1 MPIACQRVSH
11 SRANRFLTPEGT
23 RRGPRGGLAGIG
35 LALALVLGGC
45 AETEFIATAAKE
57 IRSAVEK
64 PTSKGRY
71 KVGNPY
77 QIKGVWYYPRVDF
90 AYDETG
96 VASWYGP
103 NFHGKP
109 TANGETFDQNGVSAA
124 HRTLPLP
131 SVVRVTNLGN
141 GRALVVRIN
150 DRGPFAHGRIIDLSK
165 RGAQLLGF
173 ERQGIAKVRVQILPE
188 ESRAAAE
195 LARNGG
201 KPRPVIAS
209 ANENAPDAVPVATV
223 SVESLTP
230 VPGATE
236 APKPKEETA
245 EPRKPAP
252 SAVELTRQSKGEVL
266 TDQPVEPTNLFVQAA
281 SFSEPDNAARLK
293 SKLSDIGSADVYGA
307 EVRGRQFY
315 RVRIGPLRDVEHADK
330 VLERVIARGFPGARI
345 IVE

>member
-1 MPIACQRVSH
+1 MPTLRQMRSMPRHSH
-11 SRANRFLTPEGT
+11 RLA
-23 RRGPRGGLAGIG
+23 RRGLAAMALGLAV
-35 LALALVLGGC
+35 AVSGC
-45 AETEFIATAAKE
+45 AETELIATAAKE
-57 IRSAVEK
+57 IRAITDK
-64 PTSKGRY
+64 PVSKGRY

-90 AYDETG
+90 NYDETG

-109 TANGETFDQNGVSAA
+109 TANGEVFDQNLVSAA

-173 ERQGIAKVRVQILPE
+173 ERQGIAKVRVRILPE

-201 KPRPVIAS
+201 KPRPVVAS
-209 ANENAPDAVPVATV
+209 NNANAPDAVPVASV
-223 SVESLTP
+223 SVASLTP

-236 APKPKEETA
+236 APKPKDDA
-245 EPRKPAP
+245 EAKPKPGP
-252 SAVELTRQSKGEVL
+252 SAVELTRRSKGEVL
-266 TDQPVEPTNLFVQAA
+266 SDQPVEPTSLFVQAA
-281 SFSEPDNAARLK
+281 SFSKQDNATRLK

-307 EVRGRQFY
+307 QVAGQQFY
-315 RVRIGPLRDVEHADK
+315 RVRIGPLRDVEHADQI
-330 VLERVIARGFPGARI
+330 LERVIARGFPGARI

>member
-1 MPIACQRVSH
+1 MPTLRQLTSITRPN
-11 SRANRFLTPEGT
+11 NRLA
-23 RRGPRGGLAGIG
+23 RKGLAAAG
-35 LALALVLGGC
+35 LALTVALGGC

-57 IRSAVEK
+57 IRSIAEQ
-64 PTSKGRY
+64 PAPKGRY

-90 AYDETG
+90 SYDETG

-109 TANGETFDQNGVSAA
+109 TANGEVFDQNAVSAA

-201 KPRPVIAS
+201 APRPVVAS
-209 ANENAPDAVPVATV
+209 ANANANAPDAVPVATV

-236 APKPKEETA
+236 APKPKEEATA
-245 EPRKPAP
+245 PRKAGP
-252 SAVELTRQSKGEVL
+252 SAVELARQSKGDIL

-281 SFSEPDNAARLK
+281 SFSKPDNAARLK

-307 EVRGRQFY
+307 EVKGQQFY
-315 RVRIGPLRDVEHADK
+315 RVRIGPLRDVEHADR
-330 VLERVIARGFPGARI
+330 VLELVIARGFPGARI

>member
-1 MPIACQRVSH
+1 MPILRQLTSL
-11 SRANRFLTPEGT
+11 SRAGRGLT
-23 RRGPRGGLAGIG
+23 RGSLVASG
-35 LALALVLGGC
+35 LALVVALGGC
-45 AETEFIATAAKE
+45 GETEFIATAAKE
-57 IRSAVEK
+57 IRAITEK
-64 PTSKGRY
+64 PASKGRY
-71 KVGNPY
+71 KVGSPY

-90 AYDETG
+90 SYDETG

-103 NFHGKP
+103 NFHGKQ
-109 TANGETFDQNGVSAA
+109 TANGEIFDQTAVSAA
-124 HRTLPLP
+124 HRTLPMP

-201 KPRPVIAS
+201 NPRPVVAS
-209 ANENAPDAVPVATV
+209 TNANAPDAVPVATV

-245 EPRKPAP
+245 SPRKTGP
-252 SAVELTRQSKGEVL
+252 SAVELARQSRGDIL

-281 SFSEPDNAARLK
+281 SFSKPDNAARLK

-307 EVRGRQFY
+307 EVQGRQFY
-315 RVRIGPLRDVEHADK
+315 RVRIGPLRDVEHADQ
-330 VLERVIARGFPGARI
+330 VLELVIARGFPGARI